1 MYTNVAK
8 RHKGFAAFSTDR
20 ASVERT
26 NSSLRFIKNRMR
38 SFMGEYRFNALI
50 LLFEQKYIKLDIE
63 EIINN
68 FVKNH
73 P

>member
-1 MYTNVAK
+1 
-8 RHKGFAAFSTDR
+8 
-20 ASVERT
+20 
-26 NSSLRFIKNRMR
+26 MR

-50 LLFEQKYIKLDIE
+50 LLFEEKYIELDIE